1 MDNVTHTL
9 CSLAVARAGAA
20 ARLGPGS
27 TACLLIAG
35 NAPDL
40 DIVTAAQGS
49 LAYLAHHR
57 GFTHGLAGAVVV
69 AMLAGLLVRL
79 CVRGSRLRP
88 LFVAGLAGTSLH
100 IFMDL
105 WTSYGTRAL
114 LPFDKTWYAW
124 DLVSIIDPWILAT
137 LALCLFVVGRGGR
150 RRAGAVAAL
159 ALVAGYVGVRAGLHQ
174 RALGVV
180 RTQLGGQP
188 VRRVSALPSSRNPMR
203 WRIVADTGSAWQTG
217 TLDLRTGTAALLV
230 RPKAQSPAVA
240 AAWAKSAVAGTFLD
254 FSPYPLLSVS
264 EQEDGTQLV
273 WRDLRFEGSARRN
286 SFVATVVVAP
296 DGTIVRE
303 RFSF

>member
-40 DIVTAAQGS
+40 DIVTAVQGS

-180 RTQLGGQP
+180 RAQLSGQP
-188 VRRVSALPSSRNPMR
+188 LRRVSALPSSRNPLR

-217 TLDLRTGTAALLV
+217 ILDLRTGTAALLV

-273 WRDLRFEGSARRN
+273 WRDLRFEGSGRRN